1 MVCQGRVGHVGGKCA
16 GLGRVVRWIFRSFCF
31 DESNSENDE
40 KCSYGEFLDVGWWG
54 RIQVVTRCFPE
65 RRYSMATSKLFV
77 GHLVESNFEHL
88 CHWIVRAQ
96 RTVSALKCDTQ

>member
-31 DESNSENDE
+31 DEINSENDE

-54 RIQVVTRCFPE
+54 RIQVVTMFPGAPVQYGDLQVVCWAFGGVKF
-65 RRYSMATSKLFV
+65 RTPLPLDS
-77 GHLVESNFEHL
+77 ESTK
-88 CHWIVRAQ
+88 
-96 RTVSALKCDTQ
+96 TVSALKCDTQ